1 MRSRYEY
8 SSYDEIPLLIQD
20 YILTVS
26 TEKTIMNISL
36 EEINSFLNGMD
47 AYLATKDEEF
57 IEGWVE

>member
-1 MRSRYEY
+1 
-8 SSYDEIPLLIQD
+8 
-20 YILTVS
+20 
-26 TEKTIMNISL
+26 MNISL